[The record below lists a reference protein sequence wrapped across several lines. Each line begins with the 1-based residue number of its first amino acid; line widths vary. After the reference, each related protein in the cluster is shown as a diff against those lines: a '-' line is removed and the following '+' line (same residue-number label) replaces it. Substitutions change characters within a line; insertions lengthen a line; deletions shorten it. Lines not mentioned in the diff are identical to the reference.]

1 MLYLHKNQSFMNIY
15 TIKKSIILALFLGLF
30 YSKSTAQESKTTLI
44 QDQIFEKLL
53 KERRKTNTITFDDS
67 QYKIQIYNGDSENSK
82 QILATVKKNNKEYD
96 SSIVFDTPNYK
107 VWIGN
112 FKTRIEAERNLVILK
127 KKYPAAFLIKPKK

>member
-1 MLYLHKNQSFMNIY
+1 M
-15 TIKKSIILALFLGLF
+15 GLF

-44 QDQIFEKLL
+44 QDQNFEKLL

>member
-1 MLYLHKNQSFMNIY
+1 MNIY

>member
-1 MLYLHKNQSFMNIY
+1 MNIY

-44 QDQIFEKLL
+44 QDQNFEKLL